1 MAIFGGSSREEVR
14 QSTKS
19 TNSTTII
26 TDCVDINGNIT
37 GCGAI
42 HIDGTVHGDLN
53 IEESIII
60 GTSGAV
66 YGNIKSKSIVISGK
80 LEGSISCS
88 SLEITQHGT
97 VTDKIEAHDVVLDGT
112 VNATL
117 MAKNTIKVTEH
128 GNLTTEH
135 LECKH
140 LVVNGHI
147 DGNVTTSELLEIN
160 KHGEVKGTM
169 VVKKIKVTEGGLM
182 LGSMLSY
189 EAPESR
195 SPVLEHKVE
204 EAETPEE
211 TEETS

>member
-1 MAIFGGSSREEVR
+1 MAIFGSNSKEEVR
-14 QSTKS
+14 QSTS
-19 TNSTTII
+19 NTNSTTII
-26 TDCVDINGNIT
+26 TDCIDINGNIT

-42 HIDGTVHGDLN
+42 HIDGTVHGDIN
-53 IEESIII
+53 VEESIII

-66 YGNIKSKSIVISGK
+66 YGNIKSKSIIISGK
-80 LEGSISCS
+80 LEGSISCA
-88 SLEITQHGT
+88 SLEITQFGT
-97 VTDKIEAHDVVLDGT
+97 VSEKIDADEIILDGT

-117 MAKNTIKVTEH
+117 IAKNTIKITEH
-128 GNLTTEH
+128 GNLTTKH

-140 LVVNGHI
+140 LIVNGHV
-147 DGNVTTSELLEIN
+147 DGDVTTSELLEIN

-182 LGSMLSY
+182 LGTMLSY

-204 EAETPEE
+204 AEVADTDELL
-211 TEETS
+211 